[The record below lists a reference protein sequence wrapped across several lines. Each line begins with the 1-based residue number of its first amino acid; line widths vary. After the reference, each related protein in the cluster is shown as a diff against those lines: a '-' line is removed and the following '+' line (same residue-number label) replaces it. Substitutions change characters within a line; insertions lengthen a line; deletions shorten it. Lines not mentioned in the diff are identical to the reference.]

1 MAESCEFVKSWLLR
15 AKREVRKGQDAR
27 KVRKRH
33 RTQPEQN
40 EEVQSAQK
48 MDEEG
53 KASWTTEEKE
63 EGGTWAQ
70 LAKLDDADSSA
81 GTVTEAETA
90 IPPSEAGTA
99 VITPLGRS
107 ATSPP
112 LWSDVWGE
120 REEVRPGDVING
132 HKVGFSCS
140 RVQRGGEHFRVVEAE
155 FDRSKHSDT
164 YVLHDVYQLHND
176 VQETMHSVST
186 C

>member
-1 MAESCEFVKSWLLR
+1 MTESLANSVNRWLIR
-15 AKREVRKGQDAR
+15 AKYELRRGKAP
-27 KVRKRH
+27 KRH
-33 RTQPEQN
+33 RTQAEQT
-40 EEVQSAQK
+40 EESAQK
-48 MDEEG
+48 VDEEG
-53 KASWTTEEKE
+53 KANWKTDEKA

-81 GTVTEAETA
+81 GTVTEAETVV
-90 IPPSEAGTA
+90 PPSEAGTD
-99 VITPLGRS
+99 VMTPLGRS

-132 HKVGFSCS
+132 HEVGFSCS